1 MVRMGDMGEAEV
13 LSWQVAY
20 YNQAVDRTVKVPT
33 SDRQELEG
41 D

>member
-1 MVRMGDMGEAEV
+1 MVRMGDMDEAEV
-13 LSWQVAY
+13 LSWQVAHY
-20 YNQAVDRTVKVPT
+20 GQAVDKTVKVPK